1 MAFSLA
7 TNPAVR
13 EKAKA
18 EIDAN
23 LGEGTPTFADVK
35 KLPYTFAVL
44 KESLRCADPSEP
56 LKNLPGR
63 GCQDFPAPASESPAC
78 TVATRREKCTS
89 RQLSRYPFL

>member
-1 MAFSLA
+1 MQAGCMAFSLA

-23 LGEGTPTFADVK
+23 LGDGTPTFADMK

-56 LKNLPGR
+56 LKFCPSG
-63 GCQDFPAPASESPAC
+63 
-78 TVATRREKCTS
+78 VAKISQRLVQKVPHA
-89 RQLSRYPFL
+89 L